1 MDSHNTD
8 SLDSHSSADV
18 SDHSSGDRMSERL
31 SESASR
37 VQDEVKHQA
46 ETLKQDAKDRS
57 KAFIE
62 DKKNIAAAE
71 LTDVA
76 GALRASA
83 DSLREN
89 EHDQAGH
96 YVKLAADGL
105 AHFAHLIRQRDV
117 GRLARDTEQLARR
130 QPAVFLGGTIAAG
143 FLLSRFLKASAR
155 REDPDGAQAPR
166 SRRDSASSTADSEA
180 YANRAPKSER

>member
-1 MDSHNTD
+1 MDVQNTD
-8 SLDSHSSADV
+8 SFDRHSSADI
-18 SDHSSGDRMSERL
+18 SDHSSRDRMNERV

-37 VQDEVKHQA
+37 VKDEVKRQA

-105 AHFAHLIRQRDV
+105 AHFADVIRQRDV
-117 GRLARDTEQLARR
+117 GRLVRDTEQLARR
-130 QPAVFLGGTIAAG
+130 QPAVFVGGTIAAG

-155 REDPDGAQAPR
+155 REEPDGAQAPR
-166 SRRDSASSTADSEA
+166 RRRDSASSTADSEA
-180 YANRAPKSER
+180 YANRTSKTER